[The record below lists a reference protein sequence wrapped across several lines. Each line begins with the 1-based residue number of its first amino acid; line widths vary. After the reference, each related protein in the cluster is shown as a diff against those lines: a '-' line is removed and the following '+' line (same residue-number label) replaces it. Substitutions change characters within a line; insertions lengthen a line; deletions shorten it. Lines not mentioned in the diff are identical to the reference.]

1 MPLVQI
7 KSLVDIWGVDQASVV
22 HCCYLLEWM
31 PFIRLLNGLQDA
43 LVYPEGDGD
52 REEGQAHV
60 GTHAD
65 DAAHRQGQQQEEAG
79 AKHHARGFDI
89 TPVQE
94 PHHWNKGRELGTLQR
109 DVH

>member
-1 MPLVQI
+1 
-7 KSLVDIWGVDQASVV
+7 
-22 HCCYLLEWM
+22 M
-31 PFIRLLNGLQDA
+31 PFIGLLDGLQDA

-65 DAAHRQGQQQEEAG
+65 DAAHRQGQQQQEAG
-79 AKHHARGFDI
+79 AKHHARGLDI

-94 PHHWNKGRELGTLQR
+94 LHHWNKGHGRRVSNITSGRSLRWVHQFQLRPWYWGG
-109 DVH
+109 DVQLKT